1 MQAIYAAF
9 SKKTCFDAYILFGHA
24 HQELP
29 DPYLLSK
36 LIEQKLELADLTQI
50 YMQTHAHGS
59 PESNEEISCIK
70 AIEEMFKEMEAI
82 NITYL
87 GTSCFGGINHDVLIR
102 KNSAMFTCTDKE
114 QVNIDSNFNYQK
126 YTTLISQNIKNINAG
141 IFQYFQEDFKGKNSM
156 FSIKDLKQQYIKL
169 THYNDASSLLKNKDH
184 NNDLNGKEVTDI
196 QNQNEYKYEYQLL
209 AEEAK
214 TNQ

>member
-1 MQAIYAAF
+1 MQAIYVAF
-9 SKKTCFDAYILFGHA
+9 SEKKCFDAYILFGHA

-29 DPYLLSK
+29 DPCLLSK
-36 LIEQKLELADLTQI
+36 LIEQELGRADLTQI

-59 PESNEEISCIK
+59 PESNGEISCIE

-87 GTSCFGGINHDVLIR
+87 GDSCFGGINHSKLIR
-102 KNSAMFTCTDKE
+102 KNSAMFTCTNKE
-114 QVNIDSNFNYQK
+114 QINIKSNFNYQK
-126 YTTLISQNIKNINAG
+126 YTTLISQNIQNINAG
-141 IFQYFQEDFKGKNSM
+141 IFQYFKEDFEGKNSM
-156 FSIKDLKQQYIKL
+156 FSIKELKEIYIRDID
-169 THYNDASSLLKNKDH
+169 YNYFSSLLENEDH
-184 NNDLNGKEVTDI
+184 NNDLNEKAITDI
-196 QNQNEYKYEYQLL
+196 QNQNEYEYQLL